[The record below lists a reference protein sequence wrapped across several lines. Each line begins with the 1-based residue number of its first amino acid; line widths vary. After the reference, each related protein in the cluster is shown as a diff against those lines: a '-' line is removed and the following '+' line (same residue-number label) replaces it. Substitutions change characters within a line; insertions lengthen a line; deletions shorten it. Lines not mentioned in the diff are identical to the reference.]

1 MIVLSLLYGLFFAAL
16 GAFVPWMPPLLAER
30 GFTPAAIGGLLA
42 IGACARIVLAPLY
55 GRLADRTR
63 DPRRWLALVA
73 GTAAAA
79 VASIALLQNQAAIV
93 CALTLHAMAV
103 VPVLPMAEAAT
114 LAHLG
119 ERAATYGRIRL
130 WGSIGFI
137 VTAAGGAPLFRH
149 GGLSWVPVLIAACW
163 AVIAGLALMLP
174 LTAPSDQPA
183 PIDRESAASTFPW
196 RAMLPVLLAA
206 GLGAASNGPYYAL
219 FTLQMKARDVSEVAT
234 GLLWAWGVV
243 AEIALMAAAPALL
256 ARWRLSSALR
266 WALVL
271 SCARWLLF
279 ATQPSLGWIV
289 AGQAL
294 HAASFGLLH
303 LASVQL
309 VGSLT
314 PIAFRHR
321 GQAWLSVATG
331 GLGSVVGLLVAG
343 QLAEWNLQ
351 TWPYAGA
358 ALLAA
363 AGLACALRIER

>member
-30 GFTPAAIGGLLA
+30 GFSPVAIGGTLA

-55 GRLADRTR
+55 ARLADRTR
-63 DPRRWLALVA
+63 DPRRLLVFVA

-79 VASIALLQNQAAIV
+79 VASTALLQSHTAIV

-119 ERAATYGRIRL
+119 ERAAAYGRIRL

-137 VTAAGGAPLFRH
+137 VTAAGGAPLFRQ
-149 GGLSWVPVLIAACW
+149 GGLIWVPVLVAACW
-163 AVIAGLALMLP
+163 VAIALLALVLP
-174 LTAPSDQPA
+174 LTAPNDAATPL
-183 PIDRESAASTFPW
+183 DRESTASAFPW
-196 RAMLPVLLAA
+196 RVMLPVLLAA

-243 AEIALMAAAPALL
+243 AEIGLMAAAPALL
-256 ARWRLSSALR
+256 GRWQLSSALR
-266 WALVL
+266 WALAL

-279 ATQPSLGWIV
+279 ATQPSLSWIV

-303 LASVQL
+303 VASVQL

-314 PIAFRHR
+314 PTGFRNR

-331 GLGSVVGLLVAG
+331 GLGSVIGLLVAG